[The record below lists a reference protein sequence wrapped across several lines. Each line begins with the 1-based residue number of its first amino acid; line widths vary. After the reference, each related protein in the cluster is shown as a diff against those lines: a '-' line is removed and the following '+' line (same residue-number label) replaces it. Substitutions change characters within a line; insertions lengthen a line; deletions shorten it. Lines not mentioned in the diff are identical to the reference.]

1 MGTGTGGGRA
11 GTGDKR
17 PREGLVLA
25 SALSWEGSGGAGTV
39 GPPFFQGMEVII
51 IIIYGALG

>member
-1 MGTGTGGGRA
+1 MGGGRA

-25 SALSWEGSGGAGTV
+25 SALSWEGSGGAGT
-39 GPPFFQGMEVII
+39 GAPPFFQGMVVII